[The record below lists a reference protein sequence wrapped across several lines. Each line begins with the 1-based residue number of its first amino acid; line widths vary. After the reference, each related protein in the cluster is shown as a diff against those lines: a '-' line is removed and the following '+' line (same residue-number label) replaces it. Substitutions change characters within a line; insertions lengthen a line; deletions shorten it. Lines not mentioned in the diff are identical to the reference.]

1 MFLYRLYTNN
11 TYLFLITWI
20 HPNQYHP
27 VLNNYVNNKDRTCAN
42 ARSTKIFKPTWF
54 VSPPYSQS
62 RGVLL
67 LCKAVSA
74 GQGRARCVVE
84 LSTGLRETLQC
95 PEKVQRSS
103 LINKHL
109 IVKVLVGAF
118 NKAKVPI
125 EVFSGHCE
133 ISLVAVGTCAV

>member
-1 MFLYRLYTNN
+1 M
-11 TYLFLITWI
+11 
-20 HPNQYHP
+20 
-27 VLNNYVNNKDRTCAN
+27 
-42 ARSTKIFKPTWF
+42 
-54 VSPPYSQS
+54 
-62 RGVLL
+62 LL

-74 GQGRARCVVE
+74 GQDRARCVVE

-103 LINKHL
+103 LMNKHL
-109 IVKVLVGAF
+109 IVKVPVGAF

-133 ISLVAVGTCAV
+133 ISLGAVGTCAV